1 MKVRLSGRQALKADG
16 APEGCEIIAEDVT
29 AQRALEDHLRHL
41 AATDPLT
48 GLANYRKLT
57 DALGS
62 ELRRSNRSGRSF
74 AVLLFDLDGLKQI
87 NDRHGHLAGSR
98 ALCRL
103 AEILRFCCRSIDTAA
118 RYGGDEFAIVLPET
132 TAKDADLVARR
143 ICECLINDLEEPRLS
158 VSVGMAVYPADGKTT
173 EALLHNADMQLYKMK
188 ALGKIS

>member
-1 MKVRLSGRQALKADG
+1 MEIEWNRKDGAPMKVRLSGRQALKADG

-74 AVLLFDLDGLKQI
+74 AVLLFDVDGLKQI
-87 NDRHGHLAGSR
+87 NDPHGHLAGSR
-98 ALCRL
+98 APCRL
-103 AEILRFCCRSIDTAA
+103 PWILPFSCRSIATATPYRA
-118 RYGGDEFAIVLPET
+118 DPFPIVLPQT
-132 TAKDADLVARR
+132 S
-143 ICECLINDLEEPRLS
+143 P
-158 VSVGMAVYPADGKTT
+158 
-173 EALLHNADMQLYKMK
+173 
-188 ALGKIS
+188 